1 MKPKYKLKQWV
12 VLSIYLFAL
21 GAVVSSIFLVG
32 RVLKNKLYN
41 NETLSYVYHGLVE
54 DSVPVIN
61 YESNKIIKPFVSE
74 KVDILKNYYDMN
86 SSQDVQ
92 EKSLILYQNTYM
104 PNTGILYSS
113 VEEFEVL
120 NVLDGTVADITA
132 DEIMGNIITI
142 KHSNNL
148 ATIYQ
153 CLNEVNVLIG
163 DLVKQGDVLGT
174 SGGNKIE
181 TSSSNML
188 LFEVLY
194 DGEYINP
201 ETFYTMNPNQLS

>member
-1 MKPKYKLKQWV
+1 MKLKYRLKRWV
-12 VLSIYLFAL
+12 VISVYLFAL
-21 GAVVSSIFLVG
+21 GAVVSSLLLVG
-32 RVLKNKLYN
+32 KFLKNKLN
-41 NETLSYVYHGLVE
+41 TNDALTYVYHGLVE
-54 DSVPVIN
+54 DTVPVIN
-61 YESNKIIKPFVSE
+61 YDNNKILKPFDKDNIE
-74 KVDILKNYYDMN
+74 ILKKYYDK
-86 SSQDVQ
+86 DAAKEDQ
-92 EKSLILYQNTYM
+92 EKSLIFYQNTYM
-104 PNTGILYSS
+104 PNTGILYGAK
-113 VEEFEVL
+113 EEFEVL
-120 NVLDGTVADITA
+120 SVLDGTVADITA

-181 TSSSNML
+181 SSSKDML

-194 DGEYINP
+194 NGEYINP
-201 ETFYTMNPNQLS
+201 ETFYSMNPAELS